1 MKWTPGQQSDDVED
15 RRAESGGGGMRLPG
29 GAKGLGLGGMLVLVA
44 LSVVF
49 QQDFFAL
56 LGGGEAS
63 TAGGPAAPGP
73 AAPRQAPPEEERTFQ
88 FVSFVVDDVQA
99 AWTREF
105 QKTGKTYQ
113 RAKVVVFRDR
123 WPSGC
128 GDADTGTGPFYCP
141 PDQKVYVDLGFY
153 DELRARFGA
162 PGDFAQAYVIAH
174 EIGHHVQH
182 LLGVAGQVREAQR
195 ARPAQAN
202 ALSVRLE
209 LQADCLAGIWA
220 HSTRQRSLLEA
231 GDLEEGLGAAAAV
244 GDDRLQRMATGR
256 VSPESWT
263 HGSSRQRAEWFRRG
277 FESGSYQSCD
287 TFRN

>member
-1 MKWTPGQQSDDVED
+1 M
-15 RRAESGGGGMRLPG
+15 
-29 GAKGLGLGGMLVLVA
+29 
-44 LSVVF
+44 
-49 QQDFFAL
+49 
-56 LGGGEAS
+56 
-63 TAGGPAAPGP
+63 
-73 AAPRQAPPEEERTFQ
+73 
-88 FVSFVVDDVQA
+88 SFVVDDVQA

-113 RAKVVVFRDR
+113 RAKLVVFRDR

-128 GDADTGTGPFYCP
+128 GEADAGTGPFYCP

>member
-1 MKWTPGQQSDDVED
+1 MKWTPGQQSEDVED
-15 RRAESGGGGMRLPG
+15 RRGESGGGGRLGIPG
-29 GAKGLGLGGMLVLVA
+29 GAKGLGLGGMLVLLV

-49 QQDFFAL
+49 KQDFFAL
-56 LGGGEAS
+56 LGDQAAVGG
-63 TAGGPAAPGP
+63 GGAA
-73 AAPRQAPPEEERTFQ
+73 AAPRQASPEEERTFQ

-99 AWTREF
+99 TWARELPRLGKSY
-105 QKTGKTYQ
+105 QK
-113 RAKVVVFRDR
+113 AKLVVFRDR

-128 GDADTGTGPFYCP
+128 GDADAGTGPFYCP

-182 LLGVAGQVREAQR
+182 LLGIADEVRRAQQS
-195 ARPAQAN
+195 RPAQAN

-220 HSTRQRSLLEA
+220 HSTQQRNLLES
-231 GDLEEGLGAAAAV
+231 GDVEEGLGAAAAV

-256 VSPESWT
+256 VNPESWT
-263 HGSSRQRAEWFRRG
+263 HGSSKQRAEWFRRG
-277 FESGSYQSCD
+277 FESGALRDCD